1 MNQKRRLLA
10 VCISLIA
17 ANTYAGS
24 QSPTSNLLNINTSE
38 KGPDYSSGIA
48 SLSNDGKIA
57 GGWLLRANG
66 SQEGVR
72 FAYDGQGVIWSGDG
86 YNISKIDT
94 TSRVLD
100 YYTPDNH
107 TSVSAVSGDGSTVAL
122 RHGAGLDGFPY
133 DAFILRGSDFSEKNI
148 PVIPDHL
155 HIYKTYLTT
164 GEELNQNYY
173 ISITGLSRDG
183 KTATGFI
190 MVNDYPWPDDNNHG
204 YYRSGFIWR
213 GEHYDNVTDLTRDNF
228 RDDKARLLY
237 AISDDGDV
245 VAGKTVESS
254 DYDNN
259 RTTNSIELFDSST
272 TASVWSG
279 DNWKQQRDLALPAQ
293 FSKDDYPFAEVT
305 ALSGRGDIAAGNI
318 SNVHASERTFAGLG
332 GGGEYMSLQTNAVLT
347 YKNEIAEVSYSMP
360 STLPEKVRRQGIVW
374 SGPEMKNI
382 TVLKG
387 TDNSQLSGVNAISR
401 DGKIV
406 AGWVEGN
413 IENGSLLQPA
423 SANPADMPY
432 HAAVIWSG
440 NNWGTVTN
448 LQQGMG
454 NILYS
459 EALAVNA
466 DGTIVGGA
474 YASRDDYKKTLEPGI
489 QDKFGWIPHRAALWK
504 ITWPKPVKEEAE
516 QPSSPSQPETS
527 STNPDIPAQPVQP
540 SGKNLPVADAS
551 EQPKVTMI
559 DLMNTRESIY
569 RTGSDALN
577 ALEMQ
582 RNALLRLH
590 DSCVSGH
597 QGEFCYSL
605 KTGMTTDGDD
615 KDIYGGFTLGYGLN
629 DYLTAGISLDH
640 SFSRSMPDSFGNAGN
655 NLGGGVF
662 VHLRQPVGEHEFY
675 IEPSFA
681 FNSTDVDITRSASG
695 LAYTEKA
702 RGVSRIKGTGAS
714 LETGFNFSTTERVRT
729 GIYVGARHS
738 RVQRDAYTER
748 TAAFPVSYD
757 DMVYSSTVALAG
769 ARLNVAL
776 TESLSWNSG
785 IEVERELAGK
795 KVNFAARGE
804 YTPEEQYGFDMQNR
818 TRGTIK
824 TGLFWKASPSVT
836 VGVQPELSRT
846 ATSDNVWGGVLSVEG
861 RF

>member
-1 MNQKRRLLA
+1 MNQKAKRRLLT
-10 VCISLIA
+10 VCVSLIA
-17 ANTYAGS
+17 ANAYAGS
-24 QSPTSNLLNINTSE
+24 QSPSPTSNLININTSE
-38 KGPDYSSGIA
+38 KGPYYSSGIT
-48 SLSNDGKIA
+48 SLSDDGKTA
-57 GGWLLRANG
+57 GGWLLQANDYQNLYP
-66 SQEGVR
+66 S
-72 FAYDGQGVIWSGDG
+72 YDTQGVIWSGDD
-86 YNISKIDT
+86 YHISKSSDVIVSYYNSD
-94 TSRVLD
+94 D
-100 YYTPDNH
+100 Y
-107 TSVSAVSGDGSTVAL
+107 TSVSAVSGDGSAVAF
-122 RHGAGLDGFPY
+122 RYSIYQGVYAY
-133 DAFILRGSDFSEKNI
+133 NSFILRGSDFSEKDI

-155 HIYKTYLTT
+155 HIDRPHNNYN
-164 GEELNQNYY
+164 LN
-173 ISITGLSRDG
+173 ITALSHDG
-183 KTATGFI
+183 KVATGFI
-190 MVNDYPWPDDNNHG
+190 SAYDYPLTDFKRRS

-213 GEHYDNVTDLTRDNF
+213 GEHYDDVVDLTRDNF
-228 RDDKARLLY
+228 GDDKARLLY

-254 DYDNN
+254 DNDDN
-259 RTTNSIELFDSST
+259 RTTNSLWIYDLSS

-293 FSKDDYPFAEVT
+293 FSKGDYPFAEVT
-305 ALSGRGDIAAGNI
+305 ALSGLGDIAAGNI
-318 SNVHASERTFAGLG
+318 SNVYTSDSYGSA
-332 GGGEYMSLQTNAVLT
+332 EYRSMINSALLT
-347 YKNEIAEVSYSMP
+347 YNNGGRWVNSMTESVP
-360 STLPEKVRRQGIVW
+360 PEKVRRQGIVW

-387 TDNSQLSGVNAISR
+387 TDNSQLNGVNAISR
-401 DGKIV
+401 DGRVV

-413 IENGSLLQPA
+413 TEKGSLLQLA
-423 SANPADMPY
+423 SSNPADRPY

-448 LQQGMG
+448 LQQDMG

-474 YASRDDYKKTLEPGI
+474 YLSKDDYKKTFDLKLQQTLAEFGDNDDIRKYLELELQGS
-489 QDKFGWIPHRAALWK
+489 FTWMPHRAALWK
-504 ITWPKPVKEEAE
+504 ITWPEPVKEAAE
-516 QPSSPSQPETS
+516 QPSSPSQPETPS
-527 STNPDIPAQPVQP
+527 ANPDELA
-540 SGKNLPVADAS
+540 
-551 EQPKVTMI
+551 QPKVTMI
-559 DLMNTRESIY
+559 DLMNTHESIY
-569 RTGSDALN
+569 RTGSDALS

-590 DSCVSGH
+590 DSCVNGH

-605 KTGMTTDGDD
+605 KTGMTADGDD

-681 FNSTDVDITRSASG
+681 FSSTDVDITRSTSG
-695 LAYTEKA
+695 LTYTEKA

-748 TAAFPVSYD
+748 NAAFPVSYD

-769 ARLNVAL
+769 ARLNVEL

-785 IEVERELAGK
+785 IEVERELVGK

-804 YTPEEQYGFDMQNR
+804 YTPEEKYGFDMQNR

-846 ATSDNVWGGVLSVEG
+846 AISDNVWGGVLSVAG
-861 RF
+861 GF